1 MKDEIIIRE
10 AKTKDSEAIAKL
22 GIQLGK
28 EVTAEEIE
36 KRLKEMD
43 SDTLQETFVAEENGT
58 ILGWVNVTAYNEIL
72 SGTQARIGGLVVDI
86 NTRGK
91 GIGRKLME
99 KTEEWARD
107 KGSKSM
113 KLSSNTKRT
122 EAHTFYEK
130 IGYTKVKEQ
139 ASFKKDLKE
148 KK

>member
-10 AKTKDSEAIAKL
+10 AEIEDSEAIAKL

-28 EVTAEEIE
+28 EVTTEEIA
-36 KRLKEMD
+36 KRLKEMKD
-43 SDTLQETFVAEENGT
+43 DNLQKTFVAEENGA
-58 ILGWVNVTAYNEIL
+58 ILGWVNVTAYKEIL

-91 GIGRKLME
+91 GIGRKLMDM
-99 KTEEWARD
+99 TEEWARE

-113 KLSSNTKRT
+113 KLNSNTKRI

-139 ASFKKDLKE
+139 ASFKKDL
-148 KK
+148 